1 MLPSQSPEGVTV
13 AELYPERVES
23 SDIWPGTPSAPD
35 CSRCSGAH
43 VIGEW
48 NGRRSTRRAPSM
60 LSRYSGL
67 DGDSANMEIERCKG
81 WAKLLGCNDSLNG
94 DEPVEREQKHGSE
107 I

>member
-1 MLPSQSPEGVTV
+1 MAELSPERG
-13 AELYPERVES
+13 ES

-48 NGRRSTRRAPSM
+48 NGRRSTKRAGVDAESICHGD
-60 LSRYSGL
+60 SGL
-67 DGDSANMEIERCKG
+67 DGDSANLEIERCEG